1 MFDIE
6 KGLANL
12 LRYIDMAPEKS
23 GVYRMISEHDEILY
37 VGKAKN
43 IKKRITAYS
52 HIEKL
57 PLRLQQMVAQIVR
70 MEFIVVDNEARA
82 LLVENELIKK
92 YKPRYNILLKDDK
105 TFPHLMI
112 DILSAYPSLRKYR
125 GSRNSKNKYFG
136 PFASVLAVNSV
147 LDVLQKAFLLRS
159 CRDNVFKNRTR
170 PCLMYQIK
178 RCSAP
183 CVGKISEED
192 YRKLVNEAVDF
203 LEGKNTLIQNNLKM
217 QMKSASDN
225 LDYEKALILRD
236 RIKALTNIQSKQNV
250 EYANIK
256 SADVIALVKNKNL
269 ICIQVFFIRS
279 GQNCGNVPYF
289 PLQAE
294 EAADGETLEAFLSS
308 FYSGQVVPKEI
319 IISMQLEN
327 KEFLEQALG
336 TKIVVAKKGNKA
348 FLVKMAEENAKEAID
363 RKLAMISTVKDNLKD
378 FAETFKLSK
387 IPERIEV
394 YDNSH
399 NQGSYAVGAMVVA
412 TQEGFDKKNY
422 RKFNIKNTVET
433 RDDFAMMQEVL
444 KRRFAKMTSEN
455 KPDVILLD
463 GGRGQLN
470 AVHDILQ
477 EFDLTGITIIAISK
491 GPERN
496 AGKEFYH
503 VLGQDSFALEY
514 RSPLAF
520 YLQNLRDEAH
530 RFAIGT
536 HRQKRAKSMLV
547 SRLDEIEGIGAK
559 RKRDLLGHFGS
570 VEAISQAKVKDLQ
583 KVSGIS
589 KKTAEKIYNYFHN

>member
-1 MFDIE
+1 MLE
-6 KGLANL
+6 
-12 LRYIDMAPEKS
+12 
-23 GVYRMISEHDEILY
+23 
-37 VGKAKN
+37 
-43 IKKRITAYS
+43 
-52 HIEKL
+52 
-57 PLRLQQMVAQIVR
+57 
-70 MEFIVVDNEARA
+70 
-82 LLVENELIKK
+82 
-92 YKPRYNILLKDDK
+92 
-105 TFPHLMI
+105 
-112 DILSAYPSLRKYR
+112 
-125 GSRNSKNKYFG
+125 SR
-136 PFASVLAVNSV
+136 
-147 LDVLQKAFLLRS
+147 
-159 CRDNVFKNRTR
+159 
-170 PCLMYQIK
+170 
-178 RCSAP
+178 
-183 CVGKISEED
+183 
-192 YRKLVNEAVDF
+192 
-203 LEGKNTLIQNNLKM
+203 
-217 QMKSASDN
+217 
-225 LDYEKALILRD
+225 
-236 RIKALTNIQSKQNV
+236 
-250 EYANIK
+250 
-256 SADVIALVKNKNL
+256 
-269 ICIQVFFIRS
+269 
-279 GQNCGNVPYF
+279 
-289 PLQAE
+289 
-294 EAADGETLEAFLSS
+294 
-308 FYSGQVVPKEI
+308 
-319 IISMQLEN
+319 
-327 KEFLEQALG
+327 
-336 TKIVVAKKGNKA
+336 
-348 FLVKMAEENAKEAID
+348 
-363 RKLAMISTVKDNLKD
+363 
-378 FAETFKLSK
+378 
-387 IPERIEV
+387 EV